1 MKWLIFIILN
11 EDKWIWKR
19 RIRRKKEGQGGFG
32 EVGSLSLDLWQN
44 LYGRNRGGVLCEK
57 GIDHVGPSC
66 ARACSLIL
74 CFLGYL
80 MKYWWET
87 WEVRGPGWLGVGGV
101 GLGSVT
107 AASCGSG
114 HLCQS
119 RSASDGPQPNL
130 IWLRMSP
137 YHRRWKNKT
146 VNLLQRGG
154 ERVMKR
160 AGGMCSQNIS
170 NMS

>member
-1 MKWLIFIILN
+1 MGSHPKRMKWLIFVILN
-11 EDKWIWKR
+11 EDKWIWKS
-19 RIRRKKEGQGGFG
+19 RIRRKKEGKGGFG
-32 EVGSLSLDLWQN
+32 EWVSSLAFVAKPSRQELGWGFRVRKRTAQN
-44 LYGRNRGGVLCEK
+44 YLVRQ
-57 GIDHVGPSC
+57 S
-66 ARACSLIL
+66 RAQTCSLIL

-101 GLGSVT
+101 GVGSIT

-119 RSASDGPQPNL
+119 GSASDGPRSNL
-130 IWLRMSP
+130 IWLQMSP
-137 YHRRWKNKT
+137 YHRRWKNKKK
-146 VNLLQRGG
+146 V
-154 ERVMKR
+154 
-160 AGGMCSQNIS
+160 MCSQNIS